1 VINFGGHTI
10 LALDIENE
18 ILGLDYVSEV
28 MVVGVDSEK
37 TGQGIAAAVV
47 LTRVSLHSIRFVF
60 LSLNTVLTSCRT
72 PHV

>member
-1 VINFGGHTI
+1 VINFRGHTI

-47 LTRVSLHSIRFVF
+47 LTGVSLYSIRFVF
-60 LSLNTVLTSCRT
+60 LSLNTALTSYRA
-72 PHV
+72 PHF

>member
-1 VINFGGHTI
+1 VINFRGYTT

-18 ILGLDYVSEV
+18 ILSLQYVSEV

-47 LTRVSLHSIRFVF
+47 LTGVSLY
-60 LSLNTVLTSCRT
+60 
-72 PHV
+72 

>member
-1 VINFGGHTI
+1 VINFGGYTT

-18 ILGLDYVSEV
+18 ILGLNYVSEV

-47 LTRVSLHSIRFVF
+47 LTGVSLYSIRFVF
-60 LSLNTVLTSCRT
+60 LSLNTALTSYRT
-72 PHV
+72 PQF

>member
-1 VINFGGHTI
+1 MINFRGYTT

-47 LTRVSLHSIRFVF
+47 LTGVSLYSIRFVF
-60 LSLNTVLTSCRT
+60 YL
-72 PHV
+72 